1 MMSTDDK
8 DSLTTDII
16 ARLRQ
21 EGSFPPYYGVPA
33 IQNDAADEIERLR
46 AENERLRAAL
56 DILQA
61 AMVAKKPIP
70 MPFKIAINQ
79 ARAALPKGE
88 NDD

>member
-1 MMSTDDK
+1 MMSTNDK

-46 AENERLRAAL
+46 AENERLREAL
-56 DILQA
+56 EHYTCDCLIGECEESYYGCGLT
-61 AMVAKKPIP
+61 
-70 MPFKIAINQ
+70 
-79 ARAALPKGE
+79 ARAALEQKS
-88 NDD
+88 